1 MVQDVPMPV
10 EAVSMG
16 PPVISLTVYVDG
28 AVHRDGC

>member
-1 MVQDVPMPV
+1 MVLDVPMPV

-16 PPVISLTVYVDG
+16 PPVISLMVYVSR